1 MRTVQAGIL
10 AAAIALSAVACAS
23 TASVRPDDSGKSGAP
38 TRVAA
43 PAPPAPLAGLTPDQ
57 IVVKAVDNLL
67 AATSVRI
74 SGNVVSQ
81 GENVAFDFT
90 DGIEQSCSGTF
101 AVTPGASSGNA
112 ARPAAAAI
120 IEAGGTA
127 YVKYA
132 TSYLESL
139 HLTASQFAQWNGKY
153 ISVAPSKLAGL
164 AEVCDLPD
172 VVSELNQQ
180 DGGFVKAGTATIDGQ
195 PALAFKQLDATP
207 ADIVYILNYAIP
219 EILRIKELGGQ
230 GYYFD
235 FSNLD
240 APFSVEAPP
249 TSEVVDGSKLGT

>member
-1 MRTVQAGIL
+1 MRTVRAGIL
-10 AAAIALSAVACAS
+10 AAAIALSAVACAA
-23 TASVRPDDSGKSGAP
+23 TASVRPDDSGKSGVP
-38 TRVAA
+38 TTVAT
-43 PAPPAPLAGLTPDQ
+43 PAPLSGLTPDQ

-81 GENVAFDFT
+81 GKNVAFEFT

-101 AVTPGASSGNA
+101 AVTPGASSGKA
-112 ARPAAAAI
+112 VRASAAI
-120 IEAGGTA
+120 LEAGGTA

-153 ISVAPSKLAGL
+153 ISMAPSKLKGL

-172 VVSELNQQ
+172 VVSELSQGE
-180 DGGFVKAGTATIDGQ
+180 GGFVNAGTATIDGQ
-195 PALAFKQLDATP
+195 PALAFKQLNATP

-219 EILRIKELGGQ
+219 EILSIKELGGQ
-230 GYYFD
+230 DYYLD

-249 TSEVVDGSKLGT
+249 ASEVVGGSTLGV

>member
-23 TASVRPDDSGKSGAP
+23 TASVRPDDSGTSGAP
-38 TRVAA
+38 TTVAT

-81 GENVAFDFT
+81 GENVAFEFT

-101 AVTPGASSGNA
+101 AVTPGASSGKA
-112 ARPAAAAI
+112 VRASAAI
-120 IEAGGTA
+120 LEAGGTA

-153 ISVAPSKLAGL
+153 ISMAPSKLKGL

-172 VVSELNQQ
+172 VVSELNQGE
-180 DGGFVKAGTATIDGQ
+180 GGFVNAGTATIDGQ
-195 PALAFKQLDATP
+195 PALAFKQLGATP

-219 EILRIKELGGQ
+219 EILSIKELGGQ
-230 GYYFD
+230 GYYLD

-249 TSEVVDGSKLGT
+249 ASEVVDGSTLGV